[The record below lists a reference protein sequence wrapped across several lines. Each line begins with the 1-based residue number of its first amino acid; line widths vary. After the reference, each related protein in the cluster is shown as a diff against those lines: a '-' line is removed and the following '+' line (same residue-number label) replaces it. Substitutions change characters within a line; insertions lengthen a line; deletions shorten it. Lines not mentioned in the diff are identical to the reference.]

1 MCHDL
6 FPKVL
11 DIANI
16 YGINILKIDINKIK
30 LVAGQHL
37 VFTVPTV
44 LIMKEA
50 KEILRESRF
59 IDFQNLERVLAII
72 TEEQDS

>member
-1 MCHDL
+1 MCHDV

-16 YGINILKIDINKIK
+16 YGINILKIDINNVK

-44 LIMKEA
+44 LVVKEA

-59 IDFQNLERVLAII
+59 INFQNLERVLSIVSDMG
-72 TEEQDS
+72 Q